1 MVTPGFTGIKLAFE
15 RTLLC
20 AGRLT
25 VRQIWTVT
33 LWEGPVE
40 AKRRSSTSLRAED
53 RVSKT
58 PVSKKFTCKLPRLSP
73 NLAHSRLRDK
83 LSANVDVQRF
93 LC

>member
-1 MVTPGFTGIKLAFE
+1 MIKSVASVSQGF
-15 RTLLC
+15 RLLWELVP

-40 AKRRSSTSLRAED
+40 AKGRSSTSLRAES

-58 PVSKKFTCKLPRLSP
+58 PVSKQVT
-73 NLAHSRLRDK
+73 
-83 LSANVDVQRF
+83 
-93 LC
+93 